1 MPQKYHKCVVLD
13 KRVGYNQLNKM
24 TKKIMQVEDILIPL
38 DGSKEAESVLPY
50 VRDLAPKFNSRVHIL
65 GVGIGR
71 KTRRVNRLLEDYI
84 DRIVNELH
92 AHNIKSEPVILY
104 GSAADKIL
112 DFTSEKE
119 IDLIIMATH
128 GRSGITRWWMG
139 SVAEKVINGA
149 TAPVLLVRSKRRRTT
164 GTADKPDSIHK
175 IIAPLDG
182 SDIGEVA
189 LPYAEAIAI
198 SARAT
203 IHLVQVISPPGT
215 VEANLL
221 GGPDWRKFVNAMR
234 DAGENY
240 LKNIAERLSSKD
252 IKVTYEILTGDP
264 ADKIVEYAAAK
275 GASLIAMSTHGR
287 TGLTRWVL
295 GSVADKVLH
304 GARIPILLVRSP
316 KMVIVKP
323 RG

>member
-1 MPQKYHKCVVLD
+1 MV
-13 KRVGYNQLNKM
+13 
-24 TKKIMQVEDILIPL
+24 KKILQVEKILIPL

-50 VRDLAPKFNSRVHIL
+50 VRNLAPQFNSRVYIL

-71 KTRRVNRLLEDYI
+71 KTRRVNRLLEDYVNI
-84 DRIVNELH
+84 IVNELH
-92 AHNIKSEPVILY
+92 VHNIKAEPVILY
-104 GSAADKIL
+104 GTADEKIL
-112 DFTSEKE
+112 DFTTEKE

-139 SVAEKVINGA
+139 SVAEKVISEA
-149 TAPVLLVRSKRRRTT
+149 TAPVLLVRSKRRRTAS
-164 GTADKPDSIHK
+164 TADKLEPIHK
-175 IIAPLDG
+175 ILAPLDG

-189 LPYAEAIAI
+189 LPYAEAIATT
-198 SARAT
+198 SRAT
-203 IHLVQVISPPGT
+203 VNLIQIISPPGT

-221 GGPDWRKFVNAMR
+221 GGPDWRKFINAMR
-234 DAGENY
+234 DAGESY
-240 LKNIAERLSSKD
+240 LKSIAERLSGKD
-252 IKVTYEILTGDP
+252 IKVTYEVLTGDP
-264 ADKIVEYAAAK
+264 ADKIVEYATAK
-275 GASLIAMSTHGR
+275 GANLIAMSTHGR
-287 TGLTRWVL
+287 TGLSRWVL